1 MQLFLNFDFA
11 AARNLPNLPAEHT
24 CARIHGHT
32 FCVEIVLGGDVG
44 ERSGWIMDFA
54 DVEDAIERLKHKVDH
69 QYLNNIE
76 GLDNPTTELLA
87 MWIWRALKPEL
98 PGLEQVKVQ
107 EHPSRGVIY
116 SGDD

>member
-11 AARNLPNLPAEHT
+11 AARNLPNLHAEHP

-32 FCVEIVLGGDVG
+32 FCVEILLDGDVG

-54 DVEDAIERLKHKVDH
+54 DIEDAIERLKHKVDH
-69 QYLNNIE
+69 QYLNSIE

-87 MWIWRALKPEL
+87 IWIWRALKPEL
-98 PGLEQVKVQ
+98 PGLAQVKVQ
-107 EHPSRGVIY
+107 EHRSRGVIY